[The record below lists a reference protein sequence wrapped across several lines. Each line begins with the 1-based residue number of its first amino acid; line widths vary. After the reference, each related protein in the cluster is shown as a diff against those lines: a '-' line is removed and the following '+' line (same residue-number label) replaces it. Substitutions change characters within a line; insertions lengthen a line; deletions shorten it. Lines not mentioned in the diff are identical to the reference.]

1 MKIKSTAAPVDTTV
15 PPYLL
20 DNAGREAPARFGAL
34 SAMFDTGTIRHLE
47 ERGVARGWQ
56 CWEVGGGGGSIA
68 TWLARR
74 VGLAGRVL
82 ATDIDPRFFET
93 LKVPNLEVR
102 RHDVVSDPLPEETFD
117 LIHARLVLVHLPQWQ
132 KVLQRLISVLK
143 PGGWLLD
150 EEFDSESVPPE
161 PSASPGEVFLKTHE
175 AMAQLMRDRGFDRY
189 YGRLLFGRFRALGLT
204 EVGAEARMFMMQ
216 SGSAGAA
223 LLRANYEQL
232 HGALVDSGY
241 VTERE
246 FQDDLSRLDDSG
258 FMMPSSMMWAAWG
271 RRVST

>member
-1 MKIKSTAAPVDTTV
+1 MKIKSTGAPVDTTV

-82 ATDIDPRFFET
+82 ATDIDPRFLET

-102 RHDVVSDPLPEETFD
+102 RHDIVSDPLPEETFD

-161 PSASPGEVFLKTHE
+161 PSTSPGEVFLKTHE

-232 HGALVDSGY
+232 RGALVDSGY

-246 FQDDLSRLDDSG
+246 FQDDLSRLDDSS

-271 RRVST
+271 RQ